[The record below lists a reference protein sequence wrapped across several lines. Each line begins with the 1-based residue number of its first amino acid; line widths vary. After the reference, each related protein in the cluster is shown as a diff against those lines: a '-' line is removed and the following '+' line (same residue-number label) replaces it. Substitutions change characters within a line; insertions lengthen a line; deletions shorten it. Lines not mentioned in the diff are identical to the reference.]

1 MNVYLYL
8 DRDTV
13 IHRMDPRAKMFLL
26 LGSFVLA
33 FIFISPVANLAVL
46 VAELVLVSISKSW
59 PNIRRFWGL
68 LVTIL
73 VATTIM
79 FALTRP
85 GDTQLIGFVEVE
97 SVLYGIMI
105 GLRVVALIVAGL
117 IFLSTTTNEELLI
130 GLVRLGVPYRFAFA
144 LSTALRLVPTVLGTA
159 QVITQAQR
167 CRGLDLESGNI
178 LTRLRNMAPVVIPV
192 FISTIRST
200 HTFSMALDSK
210 GFGAIEKR
218 TFLLDPKFKSNDAI
232 VSAFV
237 FAAIAVSIWLKYQG
251 IVMGLDI

>member
-13 IHRMDPRAKMFLL
+13 FHRMDPRAKMFLL
-26 LGSFVLA
+26 LGGFVLA
-33 FIFISPVANLAVL
+33 FLFVSPLANLAVL
-46 VAELVLVSISKSW
+46 AAELVLVTISKSW
-59 PNIRRFWGL
+59 PNVRRFGPL
-68 LVTIL
+68 LIIIL

-79 FALTRP
+79 FALVQP
-85 GDTQLIGFVEVE
+85 GETQLFAFVELE
-97 SVLYGIMI
+97 SVLYGVMI
-105 GLRVVALIVAGL
+105 GLRVNALIVAGL

-167 CRGLDLESGNI
+167 CRGLDLETGNVI
-178 LTRLRNMAPVVIPV
+178 TRLRNMAPVVIPV

-218 TFLLDPKFKSNDAI
+218 TFLLDPKLKSNDFLAAVAVLI
-232 VSAFV
+232 TLAF
-237 FAAIAVSIWLKYQG
+237 AVWLRYQG
-251 IVMGLDI
+251 VAMGLDI

>member
-33 FIFISPVANLAVL
+33 FLFISPVANLGVL
-46 VAELVLVSISKSW
+46 IVELILVTISKSW
-59 PNIRRFWGL
+59 PNIRRFGPL
-68 LVTIL
+68 LIIIAI
-73 VATTIM
+73 ATTIM
-79 FALTRP
+79 FSLVRP
-85 GDTQLIGFVEVE
+85 GETQLVGFIEVE

-105 GLRVVALIVAGL
+105 GLRVDALIVAGL

-178 LTRLRNMAPVVIPV
+178 LTRLKNMAPVVIPV

-218 TFLLDPKFKSNDAI
+218 TFLLDPKFKSNDAL

-237 FAAIAVSIWLKYQG
+237 LAAIAVAIWLRFQG
-251 IVMGLDI
+251 VVMDLET